1 MTDPNAYNFEN
12 YGQEGTDVFG
22 STEGDTQYINQNI
35 SPMDPSAY
43 YQGENNILQESA
55 GIGNVTGNADFLNQE
70 TTTTFNADSLDTNAI
85 FGQTLQNE
93 TQVPENYGEQTTNTT
108 TTNVIEGNNYYDTTN
123 QIQEPN
129 EFISDGNIDT
139 NTYFTNEQPIQQA
152 TTTTTE
158 TNEFYGQ
165 TQDIQP
171 TFGETQILQG
181 TEANTFFETN
191 PNDFG
196 QIQTQP
202 IEGQDIY
209 GTYQATRTN
218 DLNTFGYGTSE
229 IQQVISPQP
238 QTKPEIVN
246 PPPEPYFPPID
257 DQIVQTQTTT
267 TTTTVNEPNMGM
279 QFNNQNL
286 GPLDYEAY
294 PASTAPTH
302 KNPPK
307 PQYDITQFQQTL
319 DATPLT
325 TSTTIDQFSP
335 QAQQPITIQQAI
347 PSPAPKVIA
356 TPQPIV
362 QATYTPPPKKVTLP
376 VPRPIAKAPTQV
388 RYVKRTVPRTIPQP
402 VPVTTITPPPVTV
415 APQPQTVQQTY
426 QVQTANPPVP
436 VVPQPQT
443 VQQTYQVQT
452 ANPLVPFVQQ
462 QQIIQPTYQNQ
473 VITQPGQLAGYQY
486 INKLIDED
494 FRRGRPLYNEPGVP
508 STKLKIPKTNQLN
521 QINATPTYKVGN
533 IVGLHRNKIGLSRLG
548 HSNSYTNIGINTPTI
563 NNIVPNV
570 NTPNINLPNINT
582 PNLNM
587 PEIKAPNINIP
598 NINTPNINTNLGN
611 VINDNIR
618 NVNTPNINTNIGN
631 TINDNIKNINTNI
644 GNNINNVI
652 GNVNSGLDKL
662 GKASS
667 YNVGSNSIT
676 PLLNNVGLNAN
687 NEITTN
693 NNKLPQLKDFI

>member
-229 IQQVISPQP
+229 TQQVISPQP

-302 KNPPK
+302 KNPPN

-452 ANPLVPFVQQ
+452 ANPPVPFVQQ

-644 GNNINNVI
+644 GNNINNAI

>member
-123 QIQEPN
+123 QIQETN
-129 EFISDGNIDT
+129 EFISNGNIDT

-229 IQQVISPQP
+229 TQQVISPQP

-257 DQIVQTQTTT
+257 NQIVQTQTTT

-294 PASTAPTH
+294 PATTAPTH

-319 DATPLT
+319 NATPLT

-335 QAQQPITIQQAI
+335 QAQQPITIQQAM

-436 VVPQPQT
+436 VV
-443 VQQTYQVQT
+443 
-452 ANPLVPFVQQ
+452 QQ

-473 VITQPGQLAGYQY
+473 IITQPGQLAGYQY

-644 GNNINNVI
+644 GNNINNAI

>member
-229 IQQVISPQP
+229 TQQVISPQP

-257 DQIVQTQTTT
+257 NQIVQTQTTT

-436 VVPQPQT
+436 V
-443 VQQTYQVQT
+443 
-452 ANPLVPFVQQ
+452 VQQ

-644 GNNINNVI
+644 GNNINNAI